1 MRILV
6 DPGSFDSRNWGDVA
20 MLRTAILRLRDRWP
34 HCRLQVLTSD
44 AAALAAHS
52 PEAEAVADA
61 GRRAWF
67 ADRTLL
73 GRLHASLPSWSR
85 RAVASVTRGLRRRSP
100 GAFEALLRR
109 RLESEEARRSLGG
122 FLEALRGADLYVVA
136 GQASI
141 NDLFPGHA
149 RALLDTLEE
158 AQARGLATVLFSQ
171 GLGPLSDSHLRA
183 RARAILPGAVA
194 IVLREARHGAALL
207 EQLSVPR
214 AVIAVSGD
222 DAVEIAAARAGAAPG
237 SDLGVNLRATPPA
250 GLDAAALAP
259 VGRGLADFA
268 RRRGAGLTGVPI
280 AFHDDARDAEMTKT
294 AVGEA
299 RGDWSPAASLD
310 DAIGRARRCR
320 VVVTSA
326 YHAAVFALSQGIPAL
341 GLGGSR
347 FSRERFEGLAEL
359 FGEGCRYAEVGSM
372 GDGGAGAAALEE
384 LWSRADELFGPLRA
398 AAQSQV
404 DAGRAAVARL
414 AGVRREAA

>member
-1 MRILV
+1 
-6 DPGSFDSRNWGDVA
+6 
-20 MLRTAILRLRDRWP
+20 MLRTALVRLRDRWP
-34 HCRLQVLTSD
+34 DSRLHVLTSD
-44 AAALAAHS
+44 AVALAAHS

-67 ADRTLL
+67 AERTLL
-73 GRLHASLPSWSR
+73 GRLHGSIPAWSR
-85 RAVASVTRGLRRRSP
+85 RAVAGITRGLRRRSP

-109 RLESEEARRSLGG
+109 RLGTEEGRRSLES

-158 AQARGLATVLFSQ
+158 AQSRGIATALFSQ
-171 GLGPLSDSHLRA
+171 GLGPLTDPELRA
-183 RARAILPGAVA
+183 RARAILPGAA
-194 IVLREARHGAALL
+194 SIVLREGRQGPALL
-207 EQLSVPR
+207 DELGIPR
-214 AVIAVSGD
+214 AAVTVAGD
-222 DAVEIAAARAGAAPG
+222 DAVETAAARAGGIPG
-237 SDLGVNLRATPPA
+237 SDLGVNLRAALPT
-250 GLDAAALAP
+250 GLEAAALAP
-259 VGRGLADFA
+259 VGRRLADFA
-268 RRRGAGLTGVPI
+268 RHRGAGLTGVPI
-280 AFHDDARDAEMTKT
+280 AFHHDARDAEMTKA
-294 AVGEA
+294 AVGDA
-299 RGDWSPAASLD
+299 RGDWSPAPSLD
-310 DAIGRARRCR
+310 DVIGRARRCR

-372 GDGGAGAAALEE
+372 GDGGAGVAALEE

-398 AAQSQV
+398 AALEQI

-414 AGVRREAA
+414 AGLRREAA